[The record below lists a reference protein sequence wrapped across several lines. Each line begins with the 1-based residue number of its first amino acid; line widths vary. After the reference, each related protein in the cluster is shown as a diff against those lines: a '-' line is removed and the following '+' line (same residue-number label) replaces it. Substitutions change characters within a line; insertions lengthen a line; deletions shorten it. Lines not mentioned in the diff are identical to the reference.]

1 VSPTF
6 RHLLAFFIQ
15 YGALG
20 LFLLGLADDSFLF
33 LPVGSDLL
41 MVILVAR
48 NAAKFPLYIAGAA
61 VGSACGVYLL
71 DLVCRKSGEKGL
83 TKIIKPNRLQYLK
96 DKIEKH
102 GLLVLIVACLAPPP
116 FPFGAFIAAA
126 SALQFPRLR
135 LLTIVLLA
143 RAARYALVGWAAL
156 YFGRHILRVTRTPE
170 FLWIMG
176 VFIAICLVGS
186 AIEGI
191 RWFRVG
197 RTA

>member
-6 RHLLAFFIQ
+6 RHLLAFFLQ

-20 LFLLGLADDSFLF
+20 LFLLSLADDSFLF

-48 NAAKFPLYIAGAA
+48 NAGKFPLYVAGAA
-61 VGSACGVYLL
+61 IGSAAGVYLL
-71 DLVCRKSGEKGL
+71 DLVCRKGGEKGL

-102 GLLVLIVACLAPPP
+102 GLLVLVVSCLAPPP

-191 RWFRVG
+191 KWFRVG